1 MTAPMDLPV
10 SVIICAY
17 TEARWTDLR
26 AAIAALR
33 TQQVPP
39 HEMIVVVD
47 HNPALFER
55 ASAELALEGARVLA
69 NTGPR
74 GLSGPGTPVWPMP
87 EARSLP
93 FSTMMP
99 SPRPTGWLVSSK
111 RTAIHG

>member
-1 MTAPMDLPV
+1 MDLPV

-39 HEMIVVVD
+39 YEMIVVVD

-55 ASAELALEGARVLA
+55 ASAEPAWRARGCSPTPA
-69 NTGPR
+69 R
-74 GLSGPGTPVWPMP
+74 EAFRGPGTPVWPMP
-87 EARSLP
+87 GARSLP

-99 SPRPTGWLVSSK
+99 SPSPTGWLVSSK